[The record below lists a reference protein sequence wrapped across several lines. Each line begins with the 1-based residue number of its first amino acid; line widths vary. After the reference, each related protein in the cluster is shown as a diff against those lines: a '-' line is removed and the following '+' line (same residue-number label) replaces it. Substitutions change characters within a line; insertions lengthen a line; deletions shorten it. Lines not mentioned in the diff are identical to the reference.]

1 MSYQKISKI
10 QLSVDPL
17 SQKERGASTVEWA
30 GMTLVGVILL
40 LAVAAFVSTAS
51 GGQIGQAV
59 LDGFEGMISAIQSGG
74 VSVGSADA
82 PAGSS
87 PAVDAPAASLP
98 SIGVSQAVVTAVNP
112 DGSSVEAD
120 SGDGGG
126 GGFLGQVGGF
136 FVGIYEG
143 GRDTVV
149 GIATLAWDGVR
160 GLPITGDIYGIFDPE
175 GRDEVRDK
183 YGALWDA
190 FVDDPLGTG
199 GDMLYAMVEPIVT
212 DWEEG
217 RYGEAVGR
225 SLFEIALFFVP
236 GDEVGKVGVLGRIDQ
251 MLPDEIFAT
260 LARADRLTPDELA
273 GLLARI
279 DNMTPEEMADFLR
292 RMDQMTPDELE
303 RLGFI
308 CSFSGNT
315 SVATATG
322 ARPISTLAVGDSVL
336 GWDEATGSAQYF
348 PVTAVWSHI
357 DAITQQI
364 VLDGETIETTPEHPF
379 YTSDNGWQPALTLV
393 VGDLVQ
399 RSDGGFGEV
408 ESISFDDDPQAM
420 YNITVAVAHNY
431 FVGDGQWL
439 VHNACNYELIY
450 QRLNSMT
457 PDEFSDMLSRLDDL
471 PAEELRALQ
480 NYRSRWESLAER
492 APYADEFGRYNLH
505 HGYPRD
511 FRDFFYERGIDIDNP
526 QNMFELPQS
535 LHTRLP
541 DGIHTGPYPESWNGR
556 WDDWI
561 ANHPN
566 ATRDEIIRFREQ
578 LAREFDIEDYLGQ
591 APPVAPPGIPPR
603 IDD

>member
-1 MSYQKISKI
+1 MNYQKTSKI
-10 QLSVDPL
+10 EPSADH
-17 SQKERGASTVEWA
+17 SAQKERGASTVEWA
-30 GMTLVGVILL
+30 GMTLVAVVLL
-40 LAVAAFVSTAS
+40 LAVAAVMSTAS

-59 LDGFEGMISAIQSGG
+59 LDGFESMVLSIQSGG
-74 VSVGSADA
+74 VSPASADA
-82 PAGSS
+82 PGGSS
-87 PAVDAPAASLP
+87 PSVDAPAASLP

-120 SGDGGG
+120 SGGGG
-126 GGFLGQVGGF
+126 GGFLSQVGGF

-160 GLPITGDIYGIFDPE
+160 IGPITGDIYGFFDPE
-175 GRDEVRDK
+175 GQAEVWDK
-183 YGALWDA
+183 YAALGEA
-190 FVDDPLGTG
+190 FWDDPLGTG

-212 DWEEG
+212 DWQEG

-225 SLFEIALFFVP
+225 SLFEVALFFVP
-236 GDEVGKVGVLGRIDQ
+236 GDEVGKAGVIGRIDQ
-251 MLPDEIFAT
+251 MLPDEIFAM
-260 LARADRLTPDELA
+260 LARADRLAPDELA
-273 GLLARI
+273 ALLARI
-279 DNMTPEEMADFLR
+279 DNMTPDEMADFLHR
-292 RMDQMTPDELE
+292 LDQMTPDELA
-303 RLGFI
+303 RLGFN

-315 SVATATG
+315 TVATATG
-322 ARPISTLAVGDSVL
+322 ARLIRTLSVGEYVL
-336 GWDEATGSAQYF
+336 GLDEATGSVHYF
-348 PVTAVWSHI
+348 PITAVWSHV
-357 DAITQQI
+357 DSITQQI

-379 YTSDNGWQPALTLV
+379 YTSDGGWQPALTLI

-399 RSDGGFGEV
+399 RSDGSFGEV
-408 ESISFDDDPQAM
+408 ESISFDDGPQAM

-439 VHNACNYELIY
+439 VHNACNFQLIY
-450 QRLNSMT
+450 ERLNQMT
-457 PDEFSDMLSRLDDL
+457 PDEFSNMLSRLDDL
-471 PAEELRALQ
+471 TPEELRALT
-480 NYRSRWESLAER
+480 NYSSRWKSFAER

-561 ANHPN
+561 RNHPS
-566 ATRDEIIRFREQ
+566 ASGDEILRFRDQ
-578 LAREFDIEDYLGQ
+578 LAREFNIQDYLGQ

-603 IDD
+603 ITD